1 MVDENRL
8 HPATPHSMRIDIE
21 KTGKEGT
28 VDLVNE
34 GYWGVP
40 VEKGEKYD
48 LRFYVRKSEK
58 YKGGV
63 TARIVSSDDKILAE
77 KNFR

>member
-40 VEKGEKYD
+40 VEKGEK
-48 LRFYVRKSEK
+48 
-58 YKGGV
+58 
-63 TARIVSSDDKILAE
+63 I
-77 KNFR
+77 